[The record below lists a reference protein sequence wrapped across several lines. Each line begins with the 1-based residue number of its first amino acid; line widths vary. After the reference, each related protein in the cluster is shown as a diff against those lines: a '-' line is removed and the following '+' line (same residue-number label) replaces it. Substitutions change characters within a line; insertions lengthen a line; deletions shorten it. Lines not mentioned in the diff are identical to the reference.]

1 MKATMAITQLN
12 VNRRVVYVTVD
23 DPDMPLPYVF
33 RDELGLR
40 GPRFGCG
47 LGQCGARRVKAA
59 LGVT

>member
-1 MKATMAITQLN
+1 MAITQLN

-40 GPRFGCG
+40 GPRFGYG

>member
-1 MKATMAITQLN
+1 MKATMAITRLN

-23 DPDMPLPYVF
+23 DPDMPLLYVL

-40 GPRFGCG
+40 GPRFGYG

>member
-23 DPDMPLPYVF
+23 DPDMPLLYVL

-47 LGQCGARRVKAA
+47 LGPCGARRVKAA